1 MHDVIFL
8 GIATYVNVILNWY
21 LGMSKSLIKT
31 FLFNKPMCV
40 SNTEAHNKDCV
51 IFNKEYI

>member
-1 MHDVIFL
+1 MHDVIFV

-21 LGMSKSLIKT
+21 LGISKSLIKT
-31 FLFNKPMCV
+31 FLFNKPMRM

-51 IFNKEYI
+51 IFNKEYK